1 MKAELRLRP
10 ATLDDSDR
18 LLVWRNDPATRRS
31 SRNSEA
37 VIAEAHGAWLRAVLA
52 DPDRRLMIAESGGE
66 PVGTVRADRDAGG
79 WELSWTV
86 APAARGKGYGA
97 RIVAAAMEGLFGLIR
112 AAIRPENGASLR
124 IAEAV
129 GMTMLRKD
137 ACMTYWE
144 LRK

>member
-1 MKAELRLRP
+1 MKADLLLRP
-10 ATLDDSDR
+10 ATLDDCDR
-18 LLVWRNDPATRRS
+18 LLACRNDPATRRN
-31 SRNSEA
+31 SRNSAA

-86 APAARGKGYGA
+86 APAARGQGYGA
-97 RIVAAAMEGLFGLIR
+97 RIVAAAMEGLFGPIR

-129 GMTMLRKD
+129 GMTLRHQD